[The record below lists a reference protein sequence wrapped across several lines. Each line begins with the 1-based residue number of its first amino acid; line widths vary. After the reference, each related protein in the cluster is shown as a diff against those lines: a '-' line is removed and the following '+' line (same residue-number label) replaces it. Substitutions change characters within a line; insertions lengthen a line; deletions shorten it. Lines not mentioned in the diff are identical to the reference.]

1 MRYIRYG
8 ILAAIGVCLLVVAM
22 ANRDFVTLNLLP
34 SEVSLLVGYEASVS
48 LPLFIV
54 ILLGVIGG
62 LLLGFVWEWLR
73 EHKHRADAATQRRE
87 KDRLAAEV
95 SSLKKARAKEAGPGE
110 DVLALLEEPPATR

>member
-22 ANRDFVTLNLLP
+22 ANREVVTLNLLP

-54 ILLGVIGG
+54 IFLGVIGG
-62 LLLGFVWEWLR
+62 ILLGFVWEWLR
-73 EHKHRADAATQRRE
+73 EHKHRAEAVTQRRE

-95 SSLKKARAKEAGPGE
+95 SSLKKARAREVGKGE
-110 DVLALLEEPPATR
+110 DVLALLEEPTATR

>member
-1 MRYIRYG
+1 MRYIRYA
-8 ILAAIGVCLLVVAM
+8 ILVVIGLCLLVLAM
-22 ANRDFVTLNLLP
+22 ANRDFVTLQLLP
-34 SEVSLLVGYEASVS
+34 PEVSLLVGFGASVS

-73 EHKHRADAATQRRE
+73 EHKHRAEAAAQRRE

-95 SSLKKARAKEAGPGE
+95 TAMKRAKAKAAAKGD
-110 DVLALLEEPPATR
+110 DVLALLEETAATR

>member
-1 MRYIRYG
+1 MRYIRYV

-22 ANRDFVTLNLLP
+22 ANREMVTLNLLP
-34 SEVSLLVGYEASVS
+34 PEVSLLVGYEASVS

-54 ILLGVIGG
+54 ILLGVIVG

-73 EHKHRADAATQRRE
+73 EHKHRAEAASQRRE

-95 SSLKKARAKEAGPGE
+95 TAMKRAKAKEAAKGD
-110 DVLALLEEPPATR
+110 DVLALLEEPAATR